1 MEKKI
6 LFIREASN
14 FLVNA
19 MVMSLKNAGFSVES
33 LEPDSSDAEKI
44 LNSFDSILIYMEGN
58 QYHFEKIYG
67 ILKKFY
73 ENENSKTPLF
83 IIGNQAELELA
94 YKFIQKIFI
103 SAIFTRPVNMQ
114 DVIARLDFQFN
125 KNKNYVAKKSLLVVD
140 DDGVMLRTM
149 NNWFS
154 KKYEVFL
161 ANSGTNAI
169 SALAQHKIDL
179 ILLDYEMPVVSGLQV
194 FEMIRNE
201 PSTAK
206 IPVIFLTGK
215 DDKETV
221 LKVVSAKPEKY
232 LLKTMPPEAL
242 IKAVDDFLSGESH

>member
-6 LFIREASN
+6 LFIRESSN
-14 FLVNA
+14 FLANA
-19 MVMSLKNAGFSVES
+19 IVMSLKNEGYTVES
-33 LEPDSSDAEKI
+33 ASPDLKETDSLDFKTDLI
-44 LNSFDSILIYMEGN
+44 LVYMEGTP
-58 QYHFEKIYG
+58 YHFEKIFSKLKVLYG
-67 ILKKFY
+67 SMEI
-73 ENENSKTPLF
+73 NTPLY
-83 IIGNQAELELA
+83 IIGNQAELDFA
-94 YKFIQKIFI
+94 YNFI
-103 SAIFTRPVNMQ
+103 SKLYISSVFNRPVNMQ
-114 DVIARLDFQFN
+114 DVIARLEGEFN
-125 KNKNYVAKKSLLVVD
+125 SGSTYTTKKSILVVD

-149 NNWFS
+149 NNWFA

-169 SALAQHKIDL
+169 SVLAQHHVDL

-232 LLKTMPPEAL
+232 LLKTMPAEAL
-242 IKAVDDFLSGESH
+242 IKAVDDFLKN